1 MEKKAVPAFTFEQMQ
16 KAQDDLAEAT
26 ADRLCPMLLSL
37 FEPGK
42 PLEVGAVEDWMLLN
56 VIRLSRVSAVMDD
69 CLKFGWAV
77 KKPEGYFITERGSQ
91 KADEV

>member
-1 MEKKAVPAFTFEQMQ
+1 
-16 KAQDDLAEAT
+16 
-26 ADRLCPMLLSL
+26 MLLSL

-42 PLEVGAVEDWMLLN
+42 PLEFAAVEEWMLLN
-56 VIRLSRVSAVMDD
+56 VIRLSRVKAWMDD

-77 KKPEGYFITERGSQ
+77 AKPGGYFITERGSK